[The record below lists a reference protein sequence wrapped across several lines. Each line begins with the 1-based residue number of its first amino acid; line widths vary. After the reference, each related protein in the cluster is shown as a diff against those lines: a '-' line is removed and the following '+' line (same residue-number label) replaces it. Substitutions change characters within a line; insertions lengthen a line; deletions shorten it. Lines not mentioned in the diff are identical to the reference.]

1 MSDVFVSYKAEDRR
15 RVKPLVD
22 ALEADGFSVWWDE
35 QIGGGAAWRHEIE
48 TQLNAARCVIV
59 VWSKRSV
66 GPEGTFV
73 HDEAA
78 RAQHRQVYVP
88 VTIDKVHLPLG
99 FGETQALPLTGWHGN
114 RSDGRYQS
122 VLGAVRRV
130 IGDAT
135 DAAEAVIQKP
145 VDRRAVLAGGAVAA
159 VAVAGVG
166 VWTLVKPGSARAAD
180 SIAVLPFANLSG
192 DPAQSYFSDGIAE
205 ELRSALARLAGLKV
219 VGRTSSEAVRNE
231 DAETA
236 AKKLGVTNILTGSVR
251 QSPSVIRVNAQLIDG
266 EDGLERWSQNYDRTP
281 GDAIKIQSDIAENV
295 ARTLSIALGAA
306 KGGSLTVGGTQ
317 NAKAHDLALQS
328 DEAFDRYTKEDVDR
342 AVRLVDEAI
351 RLDPNFAGAHSRRAF
366 FTIRRGNT
374 FSTSGKEFARSRA
387 EALPFAKKALS
398 LAPNFAYAHAAMA
411 AVQQGNFNIAV
422 ASDEYRRA
430 VELAPGDALLV
441 SAYSLFVSQIGNQAE
456 SLRLAQKALDLDP
469 LNRDSYENWVGAL
482 FDARRYEEAVRF
494 AEGTKRKSPEL
505 YDDPLILGH
514 CLVMLGRLREAK
526 EQYSV
531 LNPDRWERLTGEA
544 VIFARSGDRAGAE
557 QNIKRMQSLFGDAA
571 SYQYAQIY
579 ANLGDKDRALA
590 SLEHAWSVRDPGL
603 FNIRVDPF
611 FDPLRK
617 NARFQAIVRR
627 MNFPA

>member
-73 HDEAA
+73 HDEAT

-122 VLGAVRRV
+122 VLGTVRRV

-135 DAAEAVIQKP
+135 DAAEAVNQKP

>member
-59 VWSKRSV
+59 IWSKRSV

-159 VAVAGVG
+159 VAIAGVG
-166 VWTLVKPGSARAAD
+166 VWTLLKPGSARAAD

-266 EDGLERWSQNYDRTP
+266 EDGLERWSQNYDRKP

-317 NAKAHDLALQS
+317 NARAHDLALQS

-342 AVRLVDEAI
+342 ALRLVDEAI

-456 SLRLAQKALDLDP
+456 SLRLAQKALELDP

-494 AEGTKRKSPEL
+494 ADETKRKSPEL

-514 CLVMLGRLREAK
+514 CLVMLGRLRQAK

-557 QNIKRMQSLFGDAA
+557 QNVKRMQSLFGDAA

-617 NARFQAIVRR
+617 NAQFQAIVRR